1 MCEIA
6 GRDSMRMHTTA
17 FHALLMIHESGKQVL
32 LGRMSSFCY
41 VRKTCIS
48 VLLLGEGCYTLIDY
62 IKRFMFPVILHEF
75 SVTVGR

>member
-1 MCEIA
+1 
-6 GRDSMRMHTTA
+6 
-17 FHALLMIHESGKQVL
+17 
-32 LGRMSSFCY
+32 MSSFCY

-75 SVTVGR
+75 IITVGR